1 MKAKADQIYKAAITL
16 MASYLTD
23 VRIGL
28 DSFSDS
34 QIKDFIDIAT
44 RTADLIPDSSH
55 S

>member
-23 VRIGL
+23 GDVCI
-28 DSFSDS
+28 DFFSDKR
-34 QIKDFIDIAT
+34 IKEFIDLAK